1 MEEEL
6 GLTVSELLRMT
17 HFKEA
22 VILGGREGMERLIS
36 RINVMEV
43 PDVIDWVRPGE
54 FLITTGY
61 PFRNRVEM
69 LPPLIAQLAER
80 GVVALGVK
88 TSRFIGEMPPA
99 AIEAAD
105 RHGLPLIE
113 LPADMAFSDVVRSVM
128 ERVLVA
134 ESRHLSMLQGRVQ
147 RLSQVLLHGGGL
159 AAFLEHLEHL
169 VRNPVL
175 LLEPGGRWSAS
186 PAAELLYR
194 QVEADEWDK
203 LRRERTLETGF
214 IRIGDTYVRTHT
226 TGIEDAR
233 GQSFQLVM
241 LEVQQEY
248 SIVDTLTMN
257 WAGELVGF
265 EISNAQA
272 RSRIEAKYIDQ
283 FVQDWLA
290 GRIISPV
297 DLRLRAEACGS
308 PLAADSVYAAGIVRF
323 IAHRPGIGQLQ
334 ELARRLNWEAPGL
347 AGEPPVRWTVLE
359 EELTVLFAISSEEH
373 GAADGDESSS
383 RTVAMRRGGEM
394 PGETQGE
401 TQGKV
406 PPGDASAS
414 DEEPAAASASLSSA
428 QAGRLRQLASA
439 QLLRLQ
445 QLLPDGSP
453 QLCLGRPAGGQG
465 EVPVSCREAK
475 RAGEVAAVCGM
486 TEPLVHYGQLGV
498 YLLLYRL
505 QGTLELEEFKRAY
518 LEPLLRYDAKH
529 QGSLLH
535 TLRVYFQCNGNARET
550 AERLFIH
557 YNTVTYRL
565 ERIRTELGL
574 RLDDPETRLQLQ
586 LAVKLVDITEV

>member
-6 GLTVSELLRMT
+6 GLTVGELFRMS

-22 VILGGREGMERLIS
+22 VILGGREGLDRLIS

-54 FLITTGY
+54 FLVTTGY

-69 LPPLIAQLAER
+69 IAPLIAQLAER

-88 TSRFIGEMPPA
+88 TTRFIGEVPA
-99 AIEAAD
+99 EAIEAAN

-159 AAFLEHLEHL
+159 AAFLEHLELL

-175 LLEPGGRWSAS
+175 LLEPSGRWSAS
-186 PAAELLYR
+186 PAAESLCQ
-194 QVEADEWDK
+194 QVETEEWDK

-214 IRIGDTYVRTHT
+214 IRVGDTYVRTHAT
-226 TGIEDAR
+226 EIEDAR
-233 GQSFQLVM
+233 GQSFLLVM

-248 SIVDTLTMN
+248 GIVDTLTMN
-257 WAGELVGF
+257 WASELVGF
-265 EISNAQA
+265 EINNAQA

-308 PLAADSVYAAGIVRF
+308 PLADDSVYVAGIVRF
-323 IAHRPGIGQLQ
+323 KSTRPTIGQLQ
-334 ELARRLNWEAPGL
+334 ELARRLNWDAAGQT
-347 AGEPPVRWTVLE
+347 GEPLARWTILE
-359 EELTVLFAISSEEH
+359 EELTVLFAISSQE
-373 GAADGDESSS
+373 GTTASAA
-383 RTVAMRRGGEM
+383 
-394 PGETQGE
+394 Q
-401 TQGKV
+401 
-406 PPGDASAS
+406 PGDLPVARESAGQLGPDAGTGEGASGRLVVSTTSTTSTSTAS
-414 DEEPAAASASLSSA
+414 HMAERLLQVAAA
-428 QAGRLRQLASA
+428 QLARLE
-439 QLLRLQ
+439 QLF
-445 QLLPDGSP
+445 PDRAV
-453 QLCLGRPAGGQG
+453 QLCLGRQAAGQS

-475 RAGEVAAVCGM
+475 RAVEVATVCGM
-486 TEPLVHYGQLGV
+486 TEPVVHYGELGV

-505 QGTLELEEFKRAY
+505 QGTLELEEFKRTY

-550 AERLFIH
+550 ADQLFIH

-565 ERIRTELGL
+565 DRIRTELGL

-586 LAVKLVDITEV
+586 LAVKLVDIKDG

>member
-6 GLTVSELLRMT
+6 GLTVGELFRMS

-22 VILGGREGMERLIS
+22 VILGGREGLDRLIS

-54 FLITTGY
+54 FLVTTGY

-69 LPPLIAQLAER
+69 FAPLIAQLAER

-88 TSRFIGEMPPA
+88 TTRFIGEMPAA

-159 AAFLEHLEHL
+159 AAFLEHLELL

-175 LLEPGGRWSAS
+175 LLEPSGRWSAS
-186 PAAELLYR
+186 PAAESLCE
-194 QVEADEWDK
+194 QVETEEWDK

-214 IRIGDTYVRTHT
+214 IRVGDTYVRTHAT
-226 TGIEDAR
+226 EIEDAR
-233 GQSFQLVM
+233 GQSFLLVM

-248 SIVDTLTMN
+248 GIVDTLTMN
-257 WAGELVGF
+257 WASELVGF
-265 EISNAQA
+265 EINNAQA

-308 PLAADSVYAAGIVRF
+308 PLADDSVYVAGIVRF
-323 IAHRPGIGQLQ
+323 ISTRPAIGQLQ
-334 ELARRLNWEAPGL
+334 ELARRLNWDAASQ
-347 AGEPPVRWTVLE
+347 AGEPLARWTILE
-359 EELTVLFAISSEEH
+359 EELTVLFAVSSHDRTAGGAAQLGKSPIAGESEAQSGGDADTGEGGSRLVISS
-373 GAADGDESSS
+373 
-383 RTVAMRRGGEM
+383 
-394 PGETQGE
+394 
-401 TQGKV
+401 
-406 PPGDASAS
+406 
-414 DEEPAAASASLSSA
+414 AASHMAE
-428 QAGRLRQLASA
+428 RLLQVAATQLARVH
-439 QLLRLQ
+439 QLF
-445 QLLPDGSP
+445 PDRAV
-453 QLCLGRPAGGQG
+453 QLCLGRQAAGQG

-475 RAGEVAAVCGM
+475 RAVEVAAVCGM
-486 TEPLVHYGQLGV
+486 TEPVVHYGELGV

-505 QGTLELEEFKRAY
+505 QGTLELEEFKHTY

-565 ERIRTELGL
+565 DRIRTELGL

-586 LAVKLVDITEV
+586 LAVKLVDIKDS